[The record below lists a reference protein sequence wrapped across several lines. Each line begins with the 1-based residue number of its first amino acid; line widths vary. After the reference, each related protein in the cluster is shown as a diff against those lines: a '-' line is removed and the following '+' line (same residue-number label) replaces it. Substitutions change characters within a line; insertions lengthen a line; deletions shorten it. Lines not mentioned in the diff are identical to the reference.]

1 MVFDRLI
8 REKQVNAAIGWT
20 LIGTM
25 ALGAAESFLTNAIL
39 WGLFSLTVVAVAA
52 LPALADRDW
61 TAMVPWLLVLVATIA
76 VIVGAVGFYSEAAGY
91 VVTVSLALI
100 IVVELE
106 VFTPVE
112 LSQWFA
118 VSFAVMTTLA
128 IQSLWIVAQFCSDL
142 WLGTEFLSTQTE
154 LQRDIVIVTVVGL
167 AVGGFFYWYF
177 TRFEP
182 AGAVNRS
189 SSHAGPS

>member
-20 LIGTM
+20 LIGIM

-39 WGLFSLTVVAVAA
+39 WGFFSLAIVAVAA

-61 TAMVPWLLVLVATIA
+61 TTMVPWLLVLVATIA
-76 VIVGAVGFYSEAAGY
+76 VIARAVGVYSEAAGY
-91 VVTVSLALI
+91 VATASLALM

-106 VFTPVE
+106 VFTSVE

-118 VSFAVMTTLA
+118 VSFAVMTALA
-128 IQSLWIVAQFCSDL
+128 LQSIWIIAQFYSDL
-142 WLGTEFLSTQTE
+142 WLGTSFLSTQTE
-154 LQRDIVIVTVVGL
+154 LQEDIVIVTVV
-167 AVGGFFYWYF
+167 AIVVGGLFYWFF

-182 AGAVNRS
+182 AGTQ
-189 SSHAGPS
+189 PSDHTRTS